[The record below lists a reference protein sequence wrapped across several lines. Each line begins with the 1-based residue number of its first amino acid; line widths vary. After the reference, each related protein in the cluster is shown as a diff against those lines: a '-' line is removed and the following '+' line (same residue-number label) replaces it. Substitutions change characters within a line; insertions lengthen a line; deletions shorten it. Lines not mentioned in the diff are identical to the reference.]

1 MKKQVKRVLRE
12 LTPAETALVSGAG
25 VGGTG
30 KPIGGAVRTSAAAG
44 GGSTL
49 GIGGTGTMGVGGTGG
64 R

>member
-30 KPIGGAVRTSAAAG
+30 KRVGGAVRTSAAA